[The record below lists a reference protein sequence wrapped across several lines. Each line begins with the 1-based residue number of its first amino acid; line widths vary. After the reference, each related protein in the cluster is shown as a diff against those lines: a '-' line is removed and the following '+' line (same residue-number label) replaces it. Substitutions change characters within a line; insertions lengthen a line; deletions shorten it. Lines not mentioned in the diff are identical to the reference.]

1 MKITSISIKIGLIL
15 FLNIFLIM
23 LISGGA
29 TYKSNSDEIKK
40 NFLIETDSIT
50 NRLTNNLLDPMWV
63 MDYDAVDSLLFEEMK
78 NKHLY
83 SAIVYDE
90 RGMVVSGKIK
100 NKNWETSDYV
110 AEESQDISK
119 NSQISLIK
127 EVDLINEDTNLGKVS
142 IYFSDY
148 FVKLSLRQSLIR
160 LVVQFIILTVTTY
173 VMLFISINIIVIK
186 KIKLVMKSI
195 EKIGEGDLTESMNL
209 STNDEIGALSL
220 NFNKFSLKLRN
231 IIADFK
237 EISKRAFS
245 VSENLASSS
254 EESSA
259 SLKEM
264 RDNIHFIGDKTKQL
278 NDEITKSN
286 DYSMELIN
294 YSQTVGEKISVQ
306 SEKIGNIS
314 VSIKEIFQYIE
325 KIFKIIKEKGEKFVN
340 LKNVAL
346 NGKNKMDETIDIIL
360 KTSNSTR
367 VIFEMLEII
376 KNIAEKTDL
385 LAMNAA
391 IEAAHAGDVG
401 KGFSVVADEIKK
413 LAEDATKNSQEISK
427 SLKEIVDFIDKSQ
440 ELSLVTGEYFDG
452 IIKEIKDTNESFID
466 MENDIASLYSDSENI
481 LSNINMHIELT
492 KDIDSSANISLKMID
507 NISKSL
513 NHIGELS
520 KDTNQSAQEIAF
532 GIDDIYKSVEIVSES
547 GLENSENVN
556 KIEGL
561 LTQFKT

>member
-1 MKITSISIKIGLIL
+1 
-15 FLNIFLIM
+15 
-23 LISGGA
+23 
-29 TYKSNSDEIKK
+29 
-40 NFLIETDSIT
+40 
-50 NRLTNNLLDPMWV
+50 

-78 NKHLY
+78 NNNLY
-83 SAIVYDE
+83 SVIVYDE
-90 RGMVVSGKIK
+90 QKEIVSGKIK
-100 NKNWETSDYV
+100 DKDWGVSEYNE
-110 AEESQDISK
+110 EESQDINK
-119 NSQISLIK
+119 DSQVSLIK
-127 EVDLINEDTNLGKVS
+127 EVELIKEDVNLGKVS

-148 FVKLSLRQSLIR
+148 FVKLSLRQSLLR
-160 LVVQFIILTVTTY
+160 LVVQFVILTVTTY
-173 VMLFISINIIVIK
+173 IMLFISINIIVIK

-195 EKIGEGDLTESMNL
+195 EKIGEGYLTESINL
-209 STNDEIGALSL
+209 SSNDEIGALSS
-220 NFNKFSLKLRN
+220 NFNNFSSKLRN
-231 IIADFK
+231 IIAEFK
-237 EISKRAFS
+237 EISKRAFC
-245 VSENLASSS
+245 VSENLASSA

-259 SLKEM
+259 SLREIQN
-264 RDNIHFIGDKTKQL
+264 NIHFIGEKTKL
-278 NDEITKSN
+278 LDDEITKSN
-286 DYSMELIN
+286 DYSTELIN
-294 YSQTVGEKISVQ
+294 YSKTVGDKISVQ

-325 KIFKIIKEKGEKFVN
+325 KIFKIVKERGEKFIN

-367 VIFEMLEII
+367 VIFEMLEVI
-376 KNIAEKTDL
+376 KQIAEKTDL

-391 IEAAHAGDVG
+391 IEAAHAGDAG

-413 LAEDATKNSQEISK
+413 LAEDAAKNSQEISN
-427 SLKEIVDFIDKSQ
+427 SLKEIVAFIDKSQ
-440 ELSLVTGEYFDG
+440 ELSLITGEYFDG
-452 IIKEIKDTNESFID
+452 IIKEINDTNESFID
-466 MENDIASLYSDSENI
+466 MGNNIASLYSDSENI

-520 KDTNQSAQEIAF
+520 KDTNQSAQEIAL
-532 GIDDIYKSVEIVSES
+532 GIDDISKSVEIVSES